1 MYKQPSEDRQ
11 KEWIKETCS
20 HQVVKSILNYRGR
33 MKVPAHCQWSK
44 CMPCMPQSLRKKSG
58 KLEQR
63 RDFIASKFKIQ
74 MGSCRCSSHFTR
86 VTLVWHRAWNR
97 GTLTSLRWFTPNR
110 SFVFQA
116 LWTGVLQAGVY
127 LPISRLERINDQ
139 WSAHFS
145 FCDVLQLIRPFLN
158 QNSQSK
164 LLFLFVPGAK
174 MQNPLWSSSVQ
185 RLVF

>member
-1 MYKQPSEDRQ
+1 
-11 KEWIKETCS
+11 
-20 HQVVKSILNYRGR
+20 
-33 MKVPAHCQWSK
+33 MK
-44 CMPCMPQSLRKKSG
+44 L
-58 KLEQR
+58 
-63 RDFIASKFKIQ
+63 F
-74 MGSCRCSSHFTR
+74 
-86 VTLVWHRAWNR
+86 R

-127 LPISRLERINDQ
+127 PPISRLERINDQ

-164 LLFLFVPGAK
+164 LLFLFVPGAE
-174 MQNPLWSSSVQ
+174 PALIIISSASCILDEVFLMTQVLKAPEEFVLYCFRLVYLFWKNLIPCDSCSVWKVQVQQLAQ
-185 RLVF
+185 RLELMTIIQ